1 MKNDKQKM
9 ENVNRLDSLDN
20 QMKKE
25 NETNSTDKINLEK
38 ELNELEALIKNALRD
53 LDDEDY
59 NQKEKTITDDEL
71 LKLEQM
77 VKWALKELTELEAQF
92 EEIFNPSSKSFGN
105 QESNYLMVVR
115 RFQNAMKVA
124 LYDGAGEK
132 NIKTFEEGFNFY
144 KNALSILNSTGNQ
157 AEIDQ
162 HKSELAQTLIQIVT
176 NTESEDATEFMP
188 FLYKACKNLAEI
200 YDSFDQVKTGLK
212 FHIQAGKLIRENQL
226 LADFEYFQV
235 ILNHLIL
242 NDLEN
247 AVKSQSNLKLRHF
260 KVMSE
265 ELIRGFKE
273 KKSELIN
280 GIQEKIEVLCA
291 QRSIET
297 TNVIYLFSKVKS
309 IFSEE
314 KEEEVL
320 ESLEISKDVTPLS
333 NEKIEDIKSSL
344 SQGIQQLQQSHPN
357 IQIPINAQIDT
368 TALISEIT
376 QAISVEISREIKS
389 LSDNLVSKILA
400 SIPRTTIASAPSR
413 LRSSGTISDDDVPD
427 IEIVEG
433 GPQDRPS
440 RPKLDDMI
448 DSIIVSE

>member
-1 MKNDKQKM
+1 MKNDKEKKK
-9 ENVNRLDSLDN
+9 EVDILDSLDN
-20 QMKKE
+20 QMNKE
-25 NETNSTDKINLEK
+25 QETDSDDKINLEK
-38 ELNELEALIKNALRD
+38 EINELEALIKNTLKD
-53 LDDEDY
+53 LDDVEY
-59 NQKEKTITDDEL
+59 NEKEKTETNDEL

-92 EEIFNPSSKSFGN
+92 EDIFHPSSKSYGN

-124 LYDGAGEK
+124 LYDGAGEM

-144 KNALSILNSTGNQ
+144 KNALGILNSTGDQ

-176 NTESEDATEFMP
+176 NANSKDAAEFMP
-188 FLYKACKNLAEI
+188 FLFKACKKLAEI
-200 YDSFDQVKTGLK
+200 YDSFDSFKTGLK
-212 FHIQAGKLIRENQL
+212 FHIQAGKLIQENQL

-265 ELIRGFKE
+265 ELISGFKE
-273 KKSELIN
+273 EKNELIN
-280 GIQEKIEVLCA
+280 KVQAKIEVLCA
-291 QRSIET
+291 QRTINP
-297 TNVIYLFSKVKS
+297 TNVISLFSKVKS
-309 IFSEE
+309 NFSEE

-320 ESLEISKDVTPLS
+320 ESLETSKDVIPLS

-344 SQGIQQLQQSHPN
+344 SHGIQQLQQSHPN

-368 TALISEIT
+368 SALISEIT
-376 QAISVEISREIKS
+376 QAVSVEISREIKS
-389 LSDNLVSKILA
+389 LSDNLVSKILS
-400 SIPRTTIASAPSR
+400 SIPRTIASAPSR
-413 LRSSGTISDDDVPD
+413 PRSGGTISDEGVPD

-433 GPQDRPS
+433 GPQERPS